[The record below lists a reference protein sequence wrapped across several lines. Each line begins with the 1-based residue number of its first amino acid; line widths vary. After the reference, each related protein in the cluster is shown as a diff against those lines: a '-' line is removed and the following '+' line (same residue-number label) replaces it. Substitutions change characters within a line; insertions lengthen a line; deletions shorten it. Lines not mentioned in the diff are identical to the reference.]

1 MLLASIPIGILIGVV
16 LGLVGSGGALMSTP
30 LLLLSGNFSFAEA
43 STSALF
49 VVLSSSLLAML
60 LRDRSG
66 VSWKIV
72 AKAAALG
79 ALGSPLGVL
88 AAEYV
93 AESVSQ
99 LILAVL
105 LVLAAYL
112 TLTSERR
119 ISHEEPAR
127 KSLGLEI
134 LLFIFVG
141 FMTGLTGI
149 GGGYILVPVLYLV
162 SGLKF
167 KTAITTSLFVVV
179 FNAAVSLGFRALGG
193 ISFTGEQWQ
202 ATLFIVL
209 AALVGSAIGSLVSNR
224 INRALVQKI
233 FSVLLLLLAG
243 VLVFELV
250 TLNLA

>member
-1 MLLASIPIGILIGVV
+1 MLLVTIPIGIVIGVV

-30 LLLLSGNFSFAEA
+30 LLLLSGHFSFAEA

-49 VVLSSSLLAML
+49 IVLSSSLLAML

-79 ALGSPLGVL
+79 ALGAPFGVFL
-88 AAEYV
+88 AQYV
-93 AESVSQ
+93 ADAALQ
-99 LILAVL
+99 LILAL
-105 LVLAAYL
+105 LLLFSAYL
-112 TLTSERR
+112 TFTSDQR
-119 ISHEEPAR
+119 HENEQAAR
-127 KSLGLEI
+127 KSLPLES
-134 LLFIFVG
+134 LLFVFVG

-179 FNAAVSLGFRALGG
+179 CNAAVSLALRAIDG
-193 ISFTGEQWQ
+193 IAFTGDQWQ

-209 AALVGSAIGSLVSNR
+209 AALAGSAIGSLFSNR
-224 INRALVQKI
+224 VSRPLVQKI
-233 FSVLLLLLAG
+233 FSGLLLVLAG
-243 VLVFELV
+243 VLIFEL
-250 TLNLA
+250 LIIHAG